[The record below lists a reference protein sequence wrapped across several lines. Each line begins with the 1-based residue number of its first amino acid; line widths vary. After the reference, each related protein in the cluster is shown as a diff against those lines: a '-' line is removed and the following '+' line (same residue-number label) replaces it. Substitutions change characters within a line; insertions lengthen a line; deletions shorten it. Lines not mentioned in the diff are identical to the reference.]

1 MNKTLLTLAL
11 MILSSLGLAQT
22 LIYAQSS
29 LPVTL
34 DSGDAQDGN
43 SLRVAYQVT
52 EGLIT
57 FKPGSAELIP
67 GLAERWEANQDS
79 TAWTFYLRQGVKFH
93 DGTPFNAEAVKFNFE
108 RWNSPERASG
118 KSFIPWT
125 WVFGGFQGQGSLLE
139 SVEVIDDHTVRF
151 ILNRP
156 VGFFPSM
163 VAASYFMIQSPKA
176 VQANPEAYGT
186 PEVGIVGTGP
196 FTFQSWVI
204 GERVELARNPDYRG
218 EPAKLAGIVF
228 RGIQEP
234 ASRLAELRS
243 GTVHI
248 AAELSPD
255 DRRVLESDPNL
266 KAVIQEGINIGYL
279 GLNQANKP
287 LDNPKV
293 REAIALAIDQNA
305 IVEAFYQGLGTAAD
319 QFVPPTMWGR
329 ASSEEV
335 PLRKFDPEQAKKL
348 LAEAGYPDG
357 FSIELWFMPVS
368 RPYFP
373 APQPIAETVAT
384 YLADIGIQVVLR
396 SEDWGAYLS
405 DYNQGKF
412 PIYMMGWSPD
422 YGDPDNYLYT
432 FFGPEAKTS
441 LGWNTA
447 SGEKV
452 RELLEQARTA
462 PDQAE
467 REKLYAEIQT
477 IVYQE
482 TAAIPIAHNNPLH
495 GTLAGVTG
503 WVASPLG
510 SAEKLSEVSLE

>member
-1 MNKTLLTLAL
+1 MKKLLTLAL
-11 MILSSLGLAQT
+11 MLLAPLGLAQT

-34 DSGDAQDGN
+34 DSADAQDGN

-79 TAWTFYLRQGVKFH
+79 TAWTFYLRQGVEFH

-108 RWNSPERASG
+108 RWNSAERASG
-118 KSFIPWT
+118 KSFVPWT
-125 WVFGGFQGQGSLLE
+125 WVFGGFQGEGSLLE
-139 SVEVIDDHTVRF
+139 SVEVVDEHTVRF
-151 ILNRP
+151 VLNRP

-163 VAASYFMIQSPKA
+163 VAAGYFMIQSPQA
-176 VQANPEAYGT
+176 VQAHPEDYGT

-196 FTFQSWVI
+196 FTFTSWVI
-204 GERVELARNPDYRG
+204 GERVELAKNPKYWG
-218 EPAKLAGIVF
+218 EPAKLEGIVF

-234 ASRLAELRS
+234 ASRLAELRA

-255 DRRVLESDPNL
+255 DRKALESDSKL
-266 KAVIQEGINIGYL
+266 KAVVQEGINIGYL
-279 GLNQANKP
+279 GLNQASGP
-287 LDNPKV
+287 LADAKV
-293 REAIALAIDQNA
+293 RAAIALAIDQNA
-305 IVEAFYQGLGTAAD
+305 IVAAFYQGLGVAAD
-319 QFVPPTMWGR
+319 QFVPPAMWGR
-329 ASSEEV
+329 ASSDQV
-335 PLRKFDPEQAKKL
+335 ALRKFDPEQAKKL
-348 LAEAGYPDG
+348 LAEAGYPNG
-357 FSIELWFMPVS
+357 FSTEFWYMPVS

-373 APQPIAETVAT
+373 APQPIAETIAS
-384 YLADIGIQVVLR
+384 YLSEIGIQVSLR

-441 LGWNTA
+441 LGWNTP
-447 SGEKV
+447 SGVEV

-482 TAAIPIAHNNPLH
+482 TAAIPIAHNNPLN
-495 GTLAGVTG
+495 GTLAGVSG
-503 WVASPLG
+503 WVPSPLG
-510 SAEKLSEVSLE
+510 SAEKLAEVTLE